1 MIMAEPNA
9 AMLYAMALKKKREEQ
24 QTTAEKTVGSEQPA
38 LSRNSP
44 SGNNAWGTWTQNA
57 PYNRTSAASSETKTV
72 TPEEQWQNAIS
83 QAQPMVDPSGVA
95 MTPQNQGY
103 VPPTRMDKFKNFMT
117 DIVYAGSP
125 PDPAMQANPL
135 YQDPNKAFWLG
146 LSQDV
151 ADSYMGKMPEGAAM
165 RNVNQAFQ
173 ANTTAPMKFLQHQSA
188 QLALDQAENRSAGMA
203 DFLQS
208 VDDRTDLTD
217 TQKDMIKADPSAFIT
232 GQYTIQAAAAKPG
245 ADSQKYDS
253 RYQRN
258 KLAYPEKTPTEIH
271 EMTMSSMASGTNVT
285 VDTGMETKEKTAS
298 EVMAGLYGE
307 DITSVIKSGRDA
319 SANVANYKRMY
330 DLNPEVESFT
340 GEALD
345 KLKRNLRSL
354 GLDFDED
361 ATQMS
366 GTDLFRALGAKNTL
380 KNTALLAGAISEA
393 ELDLT
398 SLIDGGQLDLTTK
411 AGRQLVLGLRLG
423 EAMKAA
429 AVSRDFERWFAET
442 GKKID
447 DEQGAFAMMEAWRES
462 DVIKEH
468 KNIDAFY
475 YLDNRIQREVL
486 EQYGRAILKNTQK
499 DMYAVPDR
507 ENGDY
512 ALLAFLAPEAGSDP
526 SKDDEVEGTII
537 EGALYYRNK
546 ANTKWMRY

>member
-1 MIMAEPNA
+1 MMFPSAFNRAFA
-9 AMLYAMALKKKREEQ
+9 AKKQEEEEQ
-24 QTTAEKTVGSEQPA
+24 KTLGGNKPA
-38 LSRNSP
+38 LQP
-44 SGNNAWGTWTQNA
+44 TKAWETWARNA
-57 PYNRTSAASSETKTV
+57 PYNRSRPASQNQPITNPQNNAA
-72 TPEEQWQNAIS
+72 N
-83 QAQPMVDPSGVA
+83 
-95 MTPQNQGY
+95 PQNQSMA
-103 VPPTRMDKFKNFMT
+103 PPTRMDKFKDFLTNA
-117 DIVYAGSP
+117 VYMGSP
-125 PDPAMQANPL
+125 PDPAIANNPL

-173 ANTTAPMKFLQHQSA
+173 DNTTAPMNFLQQQTA
-188 QLALDQAENRSAGMA
+188 QLQLDQAQQQSAGMA

-208 VDDRTDLTD
+208 IDDRTDLTED
-217 TQKDMIKADPSAFIT
+217 QKNMIRADPSAFIA
-232 GQYTIQAAAAKPG
+232 GQYTVQAAAAKPS
-245 ADSQKYDS
+245 ADSQKYDA
-253 RYQRN
+253 RYLRN
-258 KLAYPEKTPTEIH
+258 QQAYPDKTPTEIH
-271 EMTMSSMASGTNVT
+271 ELTMSGMASGTNIT

-307 DITSVIKSGRDA
+307 DITSVIKAGRDA

-330 DLNPEVESFT
+330 DLNPDVESFT

-442 GKKID
+442 GKEID
-447 DEQGAFAMMEAWRES
+447 NEKGSFAMMEAWRES
-462 DVIKEH
+462 DVIEKH

-475 YLDNRIQREVL
+475 YLDSRIQREVL

-499 DMYAVPDR
+499 DMYAVPDQ

-512 ALLAFLAPEAGSDP
+512 ALLGFLAPEEGSDP
-526 SKDDEVEGTII
+526 NKDDEVEGPII

-546 ANTKWMRY
+546 ANTKWVRY